1 MRNFSKLFALLL
13 VLILLLQSTVI
24 SVFAVD
30 YSYEST
36 YSTSTQPTSYS
47 TKYNSGTRGV
57 LATTLDGTSASS
69 YYSDGYDFE
78 TLSVLSSSTLLSSL
92 RTLMK
97 STHKKNSTYD
107 DCKNMAKYTDCQ
119 NEDGTVVL
127 FYTSFVT
134 TSSTFNA
141 SSPGWNREHVWPK
154 SLGGYNT
161 TGPGA
166 DLHHIRPD
174 NVKTNSTRGN
184 KKYGNVTNGS
194 QAYGD
199 TLVNSMSGGTYN
211 TTYFEPFDDVKG
223 DVARICLYMYVR
235 YGADWNGCSSITNI
249 FQSIDV
255 LLEWCELDPVDTWEL
270 GRNEVVAAYQGNRN
284 VFIDYPEYAWL
295 IFGKD
300 VPEDMTTPSSKASE
314 GIEGNGGGSNGDS
327 NNGGNN
333 GSDGNT
339 TTTPEVVTS
348 PVAGTSYKLGMNQ
361 TLAGGTYYLAGG
373 MDTKNSFYLATTDDF
388 SSAIDIYLEE
398 TTDGYYIYT
407 LADGTKTY
415 INSKEVTGSDGNLHV
430 NGIYSTTA
438 ETVYTFDTELNTLVT
453 KISGKTYALGTR
465 NDKSYTTVGPCDVSN
480 DPFVCQFYTNNSG
493 NSGTDT
499 PDIPDTPASGYKST
513 FTNAVSAL
521 KGLEGE
527 ALYSKICEAVNAYA
541 KLTDDEKN
549 SVQNEYASLL
559 SVVEKYNND
568 IDNITNDTLDIRVL
582 ATSVEALALY
592 ALPFA
597 VYQLFGKKYI

>member
-36 YSTSTQPTSYS
+36 YSTSTQPSSYS
-47 TKYNSGTRGV
+47 TKYNSGTRGI

-69 YYSDGYDFE
+69 YYSNGYDFE
-78 TLSVLSSSTLLSSL
+78 TLSTLSSSALLSSL

-97 STHKKNSTYD
+97 STHKKNSSYN

-154 SLGGYNT
+154 SLGGYST

-174 NVKTNSTRGN
+174 NVKTNSDRGN

-199 TLVNSMSGGTYN
+199 TLVNNMSGGTYN
-211 TTYFEPFDDVKG
+211 TTYFEPLDDVKG

-235 YGADWNGCSSITNI
+235 YGADWSGCSSITNI

-295 IFGKD
+295 LFGKD
-300 VPEDMTTPSSKASE
+300 VPEDMTTPSSKASD
-314 GIEGNGGGSNGDS
+314 GIEGNGGGGNGDS

-339 TTTPEVVTS
+339 TVTTPEIVTS
-348 PVAGTSYKLGMNQ
+348 PVSGTAYKFGMNQ

-373 MDTKNSFYLATTDDF
+373 MDTKNTFYLATTSDF

-398 TTDGYYIYT
+398 TTNGYYLYT

-415 INSKEVTGSDGNLHV
+415 INSKEVTGTDGNLHV
-430 NGIYSTTA
+430 NGVYSTTA

-480 DPFVCQFYTNNSG
+480 DPFVCQLYTSNSG
-493 NSGTDT
+493 NSGTDV
-499 PDIPDTPASGYKST
+499 PDTPASGYKNT

-527 ALYSKICEAVNAYA
+527 DLYSKICEAVNAYA

-549 SVQNEYASLL
+549 SVQNEYTSLL
-559 SVVEKYNND
+559 SAVEKYNND
-568 IDNITNDTLDIRVL
+568 IDNITNDALDIRVI